1 MTVNER
7 IAKLRKLMAEKN
19 IDFYMIPSED
29 FHQSEYVGDYFKSR
43 EYITGFTGS
52 AGTALITSDEAF
64 LWTDGRY
71 FLQADIQLKNTEVKL
86 MKTGE
91 KDVPTIVD
99 FIKSN
104 INFNIIRF

>member
-52 AGTALITSDEAF
+52 AGTALITSDKAF
-64 LWTDGRY
+64 LWTDGRQAKRM
-71 FLQADIQLKNTEVKL
+71 FLQ
-86 MKTGE
+86 
-91 KDVPTIVD
+91 
-99 FIKSN
+99 
-104 INFNIIRF
+104 